1 MKATK
6 EMHKNRNKKNRATD
20 TATEPETNGV
30 PVTNT
35 TGIEIETNVPVPAA
49 RSNAKYPWASLEVGH
64 SFFAPINHKGGST
77 QAYQASK
84 RYGVHFIARKAEKD
98 GVEGVRFHRIEEP
111 MRSRKA
117 KAA

>member
-1 MKATK
+1 MKA
-6 EMHKNRNKKNRATD
+6 KKAKAPKTEATNE
-20 TATEPETNGV
+20 A
-30 PVTNT
+30 PVNT
-35 TGIEIETNVPVPAA
+35 TGIEIETDVPVPAT

-98 GVEGVRFHRIEEP
+98 GVEGVRFHRIAEP